1 MTTLDRVQIRGYK
14 SIDRVDITIGRINV
28 LIGGNG
34 SGKSNF
40 LSLFSLMQEIAKGQ
54 FQRAVLKRGR
64 ATTLLHYG
72 TKTTKLAG
80 TRLTFGTAG
89 YLAVWEPTDDD
100 TLIFNR
106 ESVFRETATE
116 KQPSLFDIDSTET
129 GHQGFSESRLAAPGA
144 LPDTT
149 TQHEILDSIQDWKT
163 YHFHDTSE
171 TAPVRMTC
179 RINDNVS
186 LRQDASNL
194 AAILYLLKKTA
205 LPQYEKIRNTIR
217 LVAPFFDDFIVRPTP
232 DNPEYIRLEWR
243 ETGCDLPLYAHQLSD
258 GTLRFICLA
267 TLLLQPETP
276 SLILIDEPE
285 LGLHPSAINLLGD
298 LIRYASSR
306 SQLIITTQSERLLDC
321 FNPDEILI
329 VDRVDGHTT
338 IFRPDLVELGHWL
351 NEYTLGNL
359 WAMNILT
366 IRPGW

>member
-1 MTTLDRVQIRGYK
+1 MTTLDRIQIRGYK
-14 SIDRVDITIGRINV
+14 SIDRVDIKLGQINV

-40 LSLFSLMQEIAKGQ
+40 ISLFSLMQEIASRQ

-64 ATTLLHYG
+64 ANTLLHYG
-72 TKTTKLAG
+72 TKNTKLAG
-80 TRLTFGTAG
+80 TRLTFDHIG
-89 YLAVWEPTDDD
+89 YLAAWEPTEED

-106 ESVFRETATE
+106 ESIFRDTDKE
-116 KQPSLFDIDSTET
+116 KQPSIFDIDYTLADHKGYSETRLTE
-129 GHQGFSESRLAAPGA
+129 PGA
-144 LPDTT
+144 FTDAT
-149 TQHEILDSIQDWKT
+149 TQQKILDSIRSCKT

-217 LVAPFFDDFIVRPTP
+217 LVAPFFDDFIVRPTL

-267 TLLLQPETP
+267 TLLLQPEIP

-329 VDRVDGHTT
+329 VDRVDGNTT
-338 IFRPDLVELGHWL
+338 IFRPDMDELEHWL
-351 NEYTLGNL
+351 KDYTLGNL
-359 WAMNILT
+359 WAMNILN

>member
-1 MTTLDRVQIRGYK
+1 MTKLDRIQIRGYK
-14 SIDRVDITIGRINV
+14 SIDRVDIRLGQINV

-40 LSLFSLMQEIAKGQ
+40 ISLFSLLQEVANRQ

-64 ATTLLHYG
+64 ANTLLHYG
-72 TKTTKLAG
+72 TKNTKLAG
-80 TRLTFGTAG
+80 TRLTFGHTG
-89 YLAVWEPTDDD
+89 YLAAWEPTEED

-106 ESVFRETATE
+106 ESIFRDTETE
-116 KQPSLFDIDSTET
+116 NQPSLFDIDDTTTDHKGYSETQLTE
-129 GHQGFSESRLAAPGA
+129 PGA
-144 LPDTT
+144 FTDTT
-149 TQHEILDSIQDWKT
+149 TQHEILGSIRNCKT

-179 RINDNVS
+179 RINDNLS

-194 AAILYLLKKTA
+194 AAILYLLKLTA
-205 LPQYEKIRNTIR
+205 LPQYERIRNTIR
-217 LVAPFFDDFIVRPTP
+217 TAAPFFDDFILRPTP

-243 ETGCDLPLYAHQLSD
+243 EVGCDIPLYSHQLSD

-267 TLLLQPETP
+267 TLLLQPEVPQLT
-276 SLILIDEPE
+276 LIDEPE
-285 LGLHPSAINLLGD
+285 LGLHPLAITLLGD

-306 SQLIITTQSERLLDC
+306 SQFIITTQSERLLDC
-321 FNPDEILI
+321 FNPDEVLI
-329 VDRVDGHTT
+329 VDRTEGKTI
-338 IFRPDLVELGHWL
+338 IFRPDMEELGHWL
-351 NEYTLGNL
+351 TDYTLGNL

>member
-14 SIDRVDITIGRINV
+14 SIDRVDINLGRINV

-40 LSLFSLMQEIAKGQ
+40 ISLFSLMQEIAKGQ

-80 TRLTFGTAG
+80 TRLTFGTVG

-116 KQPSLFDIDSTET
+116 KQPSLFDTDPTGT
-129 GHQGFSESRLAAPGA
+129 GHQGFSETRLAAPGA
-144 LPDTT
+144 LTDTP
-149 TQHEILDSIQDWKT
+149 TQHEILDSICGWKT

-217 LVAPFFDDFIVRPTP
+217 LVAPFFDDFIIRPTP

-243 ETGCDLPLYAHQLSD
+243 ETGRDLPLYAHQLSD

-267 TLLLQPETP
+267 TLLLQPELP
-276 SLILIDEPE
+276 PLILIDEPE

-329 VDRVDGHTT
+329 VDRVDGNTT

-351 NEYTLGNL
+351 NEYTVGNL
-359 WAMNILT
+359 WVMNILT